1 MPSKSTQPVTI
12 RLSHDDLA
20 LLKEVAEKNPGWPV
34 SRLIRN
40 FIHERCQELRESK

>member
-1 MPSKSTQPVTI
+1 MPSTRTRPVTV
-12 RLSHDDLA
+12 RLSVEDHE

-40 FIHERCQELRESK
+40 FIHERCDELRGEE